1 MKFTIEDF
9 FSKCDQMRRKLDLVT
24 FTEEIIDVKLH
35 FFVQGKLKGPFKV
48 SHDKILSHFN
58 SFLPNVPFLSPL
70 KTSLI
75 F

>member
-48 SHDKILSHFN
+48 SHDKILSH
-58 SFLPNVPFLSPL
+58 
-70 KTSLI
+70 
-75 F
+75 